1 MVIAV
6 VSKDGVH
13 VDDHFGHAERF
24 LIYDIEGDQQTLL
37 RVENVV
43 KLSENDPTHTFN
55 QKKFEALRKALNG
68 CERVYCTK
76 IGEKPAQELEE
87 AGIEPIVYSGP
98 IADITL

>member
-13 VDDHFGHAERF
+13 VDDHFGRAERF
-24 LIYDIEGDQQTLL
+24 LIYDIAAAKQTLL
-37 RVENVV
+37 RVEDVE
-43 KLSENDPTHTFN
+43 KLSENDPSHKFN
-55 QKKFEALRKALNG
+55 QKLFTRLLQALDG

-76 IGEKPAQELEE
+76 IGEKPAQELKE